1 MNLRDTERMEA
12 AKYVI
17 SKIWDCEALEFTQM
31 KKRNSNIINA
41 RMFFIYYLWKYLEVP
56 HIKMKNYIHGMH
68 HATSIYHCRKLEQ
81 ELDLYKDIRKKFI
94 TFLYY
99 SDNKEYVKMKIDMK
113 FPLEVMEDLELKSNY
128 LY

>member
-1 MNLRDTERMEA
+1 MNLRNTERMEV

-17 SKIWDCEALEFTQM
+17 SKMWKCEALEFTQM
-31 KKRNSNIINA
+31 KKRNNNIINA
-41 RMFFIYYLWKYLEVP
+41 RRFFIYYLWKYLDVK
-56 HIKMKNYIHGMH
+56 HYKMRNYIHGVN
-68 HATSIYHCRKLEQ
+68 HATSIYHCRRFEQ

-99 SDNKEYVKMKIDMK
+99 SDNKEYVKMKIDMT

>member
-1 MNLRDTERMEA
+1 MNIRNTERMEV

-31 KKRNSNIINA
+31 KKRKRNIINA
-41 RMFFIYYLWKYLEVP
+41 RRFFIYYLWKYLDVK
-56 HIKMKNYIHGMH
+56 HMKMKNYIYGMN
-68 HATSIYHCRKLEQ
+68 HATSIYHCRRFEQ
-81 ELDLYKDIRKKFI
+81 ELELYKDIRKKFI

>member
-1 MNLRDTERMEA
+1 MNLRDTERMEV

-17 SKIWDCEALEFTQM
+17 SKMWKCEAYEFTQM
-31 KKRNSNIINA
+31 KKRNKNIVNA
-41 RMFFIYYLWKYLEVP
+41 RRFFIYYLWKYLGVS
-56 HIKMKNYIHGMH
+56 HLKMKNYIHGVN

-81 ELDLYKDIRKKFI
+81 EVDLYKEIRKKFI
-94 TFLYY
+94 TFFYY
-99 SDNKEYVKMKIDMK
+99 ADNREYIKMKIDIK

>member
-1 MNLRDTERMEA
+1 MNLRDTERMEV

-17 SKIWDCEALEFTQM
+17 SKIWKCEALEFTQM
-31 KKRNSNIINA
+31 KKRKRNIINA
-41 RMFFIYYLWKYLEVP
+41 RRFFIYYLWKYLDVK
-56 HIKMKNYIHGMH
+56 HSKMTNYIYGMN
-68 HATSIYHCRKLEQ
+68 HATSIYHCRRFEQ
-81 ELDLYKDIRKKFI
+81 ELELYKDIRKKFI

-99 SDNKEYVKMKIDMK
+99 SDNREYVKMKIDMK

>member
-1 MNLRDTERMEA
+1 MNLRNTERMEV

-17 SKIWDCEALEFTQM
+17 SKMWDCEALEFTQM
-31 KKRNSNIINA
+31 KKRNRNIINA
-41 RMFFIYYLWKYLEVP
+41 RRFFIYYLWKYLDVK
-56 HIKMKNYIHGMH
+56 HYKMTNYIYGMN
-68 HATSIYHCRKLEQ
+68 HATSIYHCRRFEQ
-81 ELDLYKDIRKKFI
+81 ELELYKNIRKKFI

-99 SDNKEYVKMKIDMK
+99 SDNKEYVKMKIDMT

>member
-1 MNLRDTERMEA
+1 MNLRDTERMEI

-17 SKIWDCEALEFTQM
+17 SKIWKCEALEFTQM
-31 KKRNSNIINA
+31 KKRKRNIINA
-41 RMFFIYYLWKYLEVP
+41 RRFFIYYLWKYLDVK
-56 HIKMKNYIHGMH
+56 HMKMKNYIHGVD

-81 ELDLYKDIRKKFI
+81 EIEIYRDIRKKFI

-99 SDNKEYVKMKIDMK
+99 SDNREYVKMKIDMT
-113 FPLEVMEDLELKSNY
+113 FPIEVMENLEINKNY